1 MITFPGLPL
10 LRGGKGS
17 PTFSGYSC
25 GEQLVKTKGCVIG
38 RRLIA
43 LCLVVSLVGACS
55 RTGGDW
61 PAPATG
67 PSTVG
72 LTTDQRRVVDEL
84 VNVFEYSSPAARYD
98 SCTDLGDGRGFTCG
112 KVGFTTSS
120 TEVRDIV
127 SSYVDEVPDSPLA
140 RYLPR
145 LRQLADDGS
154 NDTSGL
160 SGFPKDWARAAG
172 DAAFRAEQ
180 DRLADRLNYAPA
192 LAAARSIGLR
202 TSLGVAIL
210 YDTAVQ
216 HGTSDDPDGLGALLA
231 STREKSGGNP
241 GDGVAEKTWLLA
253 FLDVRADD
261 LRDPHDADSRDVW
274 AASVDRVD
282 ALRGLVEDD
291 RPDLSPPVKITVD
304 GDDYTLR

>member
-1 MITFPGLPL
+1 
-10 LRGGKGS
+10 
-17 PTFSGYSC
+17 
-25 GEQLVKTKGCVIG
+25 
-38 RRLIA
+38 
-43 LCLVVSLVGACS
+43 
-55 RTGGDW
+55 
-61 PAPATG
+61 
-67 PSTVG
+67 
-72 LTTDQRRVVDEL
+72 LTTDQRRVADEL

-120 TEVRDIV
+120 SEVRDII
-127 SSYVDEVPDSPLA
+127 SSYVNQVPDSPLA

-154 NDTSGL
+154 SDTSGL
-160 SGFPKDWARAAG
+160 SGFTKDWARAAG

-192 LAAARSIGLR
+192 LAAARSVGLR

-216 HGTSDDPDGLGALLA
+216 HGTADDPDGLGALLA

-282 ALRGLVEDD
+282 ALRGLVDDD
-291 RPDLSPPVKITVD
+291 RPDLTPPVKITVD